1 MDLNVLIKRKSNK
14 FFISS
19 VIIFFIS
26 IIYSLL
32 HGSGFYGYG
41 TDYHWGYSNGFEFF
55 RPSASASP
63 FDYMGFWI
71 STIIINEIHIGVYI
85 VTFIVTL
92 STGLFIRDQLKFKQ
106 SYSSIFFLILFFVV
120 IHTWPI
126 IMSTSNAMRQAMA
139 MSFIFLV
146 FTCSFHKSYFYILI
160 FSFLAIFMHKSG
172 IFFITIFIIAFIMN
186 KLFQNFSN
194 KNKVII
200 NFLIGISSLIT
211 LSYVLNIFINYQPSR
226 VIAGDF
232 RLAFIIIA
240 ISFIMISFY
249 FKDFLNNS
257 FNLSLYYFSFLSLSF
272 VMNGLNW
279 EYERLG
285 MIMLIPYIFSF
296 GSLLNTRS
304 YKFYLLSSFMLL
316 LILTFHKGIYGYG
329 LLNATEFFFKRF

>member
-1 MDLNVLIKRKSNK
+1 MALTVLKKLKSKK
-14 FFISS
+14 FIISS

-26 IIYSLL
+26 IIYSIL

-55 RPSASASP
+55 RPSASASV

-92 STGLFIRDQLKFKQ
+92 STGLFIRDQIKFKQ
-106 SYSSIFFLILFFVV
+106 SYSLIFFLLLFLII

-126 IMSTSNAMRQAMA
+126 IMSTSNAMRQGMS

-146 FTCSFHKSYFYILI
+146 FTSSFHKNYFYIIL

-172 IFFITIFIIAFIMN
+172 IFFITIFVIAFTLN
-186 KLFQNFSN
+186 KLLKNFSN

-200 NFLIGISSLIT
+200 NLFIGISSLLT
-211 LSYVLNIFINYQPSR
+211 FNYVLNNFINQQPSR

-232 RLAFIIIA
+232 RLAFIIMS
-240 ISFIMISFY
+240 ISYIIISFY
-249 FKDFLNNS
+249 FKDFLTNS
-257 FNLSLYYFSFLSLSF
+257 FNLSLYYFSFLSLPV

-285 MIMLIPYIFSF
+285 MMMLIPYIFSF
-296 GSLLNTRS
+296 GSLINTRS
-304 YKFYLLSSFMLL
+304 YKFYLFSSFILL
-316 LILTFHKGIYGYG
+316 LVLTFHKGIYDYG
-329 LLNATEFFFKRF
+329 LLNTTEFFLKRF

>member
-1 MDLNVLIKRKSNK
+1 MNLTVLKKLESKK
-14 FFISS
+14 FITSS

-55 RPSASASP
+55 RANAPVR
-63 FDYMGFWI
+63 DYMGFWI

-85 VTFIVTL
+85 VAFIVTFG
-92 STGLFIRDQLKFKQ
+92 TGLFIRDQIKFKQ
-106 SYSSIFFLILFFVV
+106 SYSLIFFLLLFLIV

-126 IMSTSNAMRQAMA
+126 IMSPSNAMRQAMS

-146 FTCSFHKSYFYILI
+146 FTYSFHKNYFYIIL

-172 IFFITIFIIAFIMN
+172 IFFITIFVIAFTLN
-186 KLFQNFSN
+186 KLLKNFSD

-200 NFLIGISSLIT
+200 NLLIGISSLIT
-211 LSYVLNIFINYQPSR
+211 FNYVLNNFSNNQPSR

-232 RLAFIIIA
+232 RLAFIIMA
-240 ISFIMISFY
+240 ISYIMMSFY
-249 FKDFLNNS
+249 FKNFLTNS
-257 FNLSLYYFSFLSLSF
+257 VNLSLYYFSFLSLPV
-272 VMNGLNW
+272 VMNGFNW

-285 MIMLIPYIFSF
+285 MMMLIPYIFSF
-296 GSLLNTRS
+296 GSLINIRS
-304 YKFYLLSSFMLL
+304 YKFYLLSSFILL

-329 LLNATEFFFKRF
+329 LLNTTEFFLKRF